1 MDQLEREYDS
11 LLASY
16 REACTAPEASA
27 DFMPGVWR
35 RIESRRRF
43 VITLRR
49 WTAGIVTAAAAV
61 SVGMAI
67 YMSAPEDRNAPI
79 YSTTYVD
86 ALEEDATFEAVV
98 YAEVAQNDLR

>member
-27 DFMPGVWR
+27 GFMPGVWR

-43 VITLRR
+43 LIALRR

-86 ALEEDATFEAVV
+86 VLEEDATFETVV